1 MNRVTSI
8 NDYAAGLQT
17 RALGWPEG
25 GDKFPV
31 KRVRFGNT
39 ERGLRIYVEE
49 LEIQDGKS
57 VTPDEIAQ
65 FIVDLDAA
73 CTKAVKAKAELEDG

>member
-8 NDYAAGLQT
+8 NAYAANPGT

-25 GDKFPV
+25 SDKFPV

-73 CTKAVKAKAELEDG
+73 CNAAAKAKQEKDK